1 MKNMNFKEFQLI
13 KADFEFLE
21 NWEERYSY
29 IIDLGRE
36 MPPLDQSLKS
46 ENNKLSGCASQ
57 VWLILGTYKND
68 GIERLSFLGD
78 SDALIVKGLI
88 AIVGSI
94 YDNISFNDISKV
106 DPYKKFE
113 SLELLGHLSSQRAN
127 GLNSMIKKIQD
138 FPNV

>member
-1 MKNMNFKEFQLI
+1 MNFKEFDLI
-13 KADFEFLE
+13 NSDFEFLE
-21 NWEERYSY
+21 NWEDRYSY

-36 MPPLDQSLKS
+36 MPKLEESLKS
-46 ENNKLSGCASQ
+46 EYNKLSGCASQ
-57 VWLILGTYKND
+57 VWLILGTYKKD
-68 GIERLSFLGD
+68 GVERLSFLGD

-94 YDNISFNDISKV
+94 YDNIPLNDISNV
-106 DPYKKFE
+106 DPYKRFE

-138 FPNV
+138 FPIV

>member
-1 MKNMNFKEFQLI
+1 MNFKEFDI
-13 KADFEFLE
+13 INSDFEFLE
-21 NWEERYSY
+21 NWEDRYSY

-36 MPPLDQSLKS
+36 MPKLEESLKS
-46 ENNKLSGCASQ
+46 EYNKLSGCASQ
-57 VWLILGTYKND
+57 VWLILGTYKKE
-68 GIERLSFLGD
+68 GVERLSFLGD

-94 YDNISFNDISKV
+94 YDNMPLNDIYNV
-106 DPYKKFE
+106 DPYKMFE

-127 GLNSMIKKIQD
+127 GLNSMIKKIQE

>member
-1 MKNMNFKEFQLI
+1 MSFKEFDLI
-13 KADFEFLE
+13 NADFEFLE
-21 NWEERYSY
+21 NWEDRYSY

-36 MPPLDQSLKS
+36 MPKLEESLKS
-46 ENNKLSGCASQ
+46 EYNKLSGCASQ
-57 VWLILGTYKND
+57 VWLILGTYKKD
-68 GIERLSFLGD
+68 GVERLSFLGD

-94 YDNISFNDISKV
+94 YDNMPLNDISNA
-106 DPYKKFE
+106 DPYKMFE

>member
-1 MKNMNFKEFQLI
+1 MNFKKFDLI
-13 KADFEFLE
+13 NADFEFLE
-21 NWEERYSY
+21 NWEDRYSY

-36 MPPLDQSLKS
+36 MPKLEDSLKS
-46 ENNKLSGCASQ
+46 EYNKVSGCASQ
-57 VWLILGTYKND
+57 VWLRLETYKND
-68 GIERLSFLGD
+68 GVERLSFLGD

-94 YDNISFNDISKV
+94 YDNMPLNDISNA
-106 DPYKKFE
+106 DPYKMFE

>member
-1 MKNMNFKEFQLI
+1 MNFKKFDLI
-13 KADFEFLE
+13 NADFEFLE
-21 NWEERYSY
+21 NWEDRYSY

-36 MPPLDQSLKS
+36 MPELEEFLKS

-57 VWLILGTYKND
+57 VWLILGTCKKD
-68 GIERLSFLGD
+68 GVERLSFLGD

-94 YDNISFNDISKV
+94 YDNIPLNDISNV
-106 DPYKKFE
+106 DPHKMFE
-113 SLELLGHLSSQRAN
+113 SLELLSHLSSQRAN
-127 GLNSMIKKIQD
+127 GLNSMIKKIQN

>member
-1 MKNMNFKEFQLI
+1 MNFKEFELI
-13 KADFEFLE
+13 NADFEFLE
-21 NWEERYSY
+21 NWEDRYSY
-29 IIDLGRE
+29 IIDLGRD
-36 MPPLDQSLKS
+36 MPKLEESLKS
-46 ENNKLSGCASQ
+46 EYNKLSGCASQ
-57 VWLILGTYKND
+57 VWLILGTYKKD
-68 GIERLSFLGD
+68 GVERLSFLGD

-94 YDNISFNDISKV
+94 YDNMPLNDIYNV
-106 DPYKKFE
+106 DPYKMFE

>member
-1 MKNMNFKEFQLI
+1 MNFKKFDLI
-13 KADFEFLE
+13 NADFEFLE
-21 NWEERYSY
+21 NWEDRYSY

-36 MPPLDQSLKS
+36 MPKLEESLKS
-46 ENNKLSGCASQ
+46 EYNKLSGCASQ
-57 VWLILGTYKND
+57 VWLILGTYKKD
-68 GIERLSFLGD
+68 GVERLSFLGD

-94 YDNISFNDISKV
+94 YDNMPLNDIPNA
-106 DPYKKFE
+106 DPYKMFE

>member
-1 MKNMNFKEFQLI
+1 MNFKKFDLI
-13 KADFEFLE
+13 NADFEFLE
-21 NWEERYSY
+21 SWEDRYSY
-29 IIDLGRE
+29 IIDLGRD
-36 MPPLDQSLKS
+36 MPKVEESLKS
-46 ENNKLSGCASQ
+46 EYNKLSGCASQ
-57 VWLILGTYKND
+57 VWLILGTYKTD
-68 GIERLSFLGD
+68 GEERLSFLGD

-94 YDNISFNDISKV
+94 YDNMPLNDIYNV
-106 DPYKKFE
+106 DPYKMFE

>member
-1 MKNMNFKEFQLI
+1 MSFKEFDLI
-13 KADFEFLE
+13 NADFEFLE
-21 NWEERYSY
+21 NWEDRYSY

-36 MPPLDQSLKS
+36 MPKLEESLKS
-46 ENNKLSGCASQ
+46 EYNKLSGCASQ
-57 VWLILGTYKND
+57 VWLRLGTYKKD
-68 GIERLSFLGD
+68 GLERISFLGD

-94 YDNISFNDISKV
+94 YDNMPLNDISNT
-106 DPYKKFE
+106 DPYKMFE
-113 SLELLGHLSSQRAN
+113 RLELLGHLSSQRAN

>member
-1 MKNMNFKEFQLI
+1 MNFKKFDLI
-13 KADFEFLE
+13 NADFEFLE
-21 NWEERYSY
+21 NWEDRYSY

-36 MPPLDQSLKS
+36 MPKLEESLKS
-46 ENNKLSGCASQ
+46 EYNKLSGCASQ
-57 VWLILGTYKND
+57 VWLILGTYKKD
-68 GIERLSFLGD
+68 GVERLSFLGD

-94 YDNISFNDISKV
+94 YDNMPLNDISNV
-106 DPYKKFE
+106 DPYKRFE

-127 GLNSMIKKIQD
+127 GLNSMIKKIQN

>member
-1 MKNMNFKEFQLI
+1 MNFKEFDLI
-13 KADFEFLE
+13 NSDFEFLE
-21 NWEERYSY
+21 NWEDRYSY

-36 MPPLDQSLKS
+36 MPKLEESLKS
-46 ENNKLSGCASQ
+46 EYNKLSGCASQ
-57 VWLILGTYKND
+57 VWLILGTYKKD
-68 GIERLSFLGD
+68 GVERLSFLGD

-94 YDNISFNDISKV
+94 YDNIPLNDISNV
-106 DPYKKFE
+106 DPYKRFE

-127 GLNSMIKKIQD
+127 GLNSMIKKIQN

>member
-1 MKNMNFKEFQLI
+1 MNFKKFDLI
-13 KADFEFLE
+13 NADFEFLE
-21 NWEERYSY
+21 SWEDRYSY
-29 IIDLGRE
+29 IIDLGRD
-36 MPPLDQSLKS
+36 MPKVEESLKS
-46 ENNKLSGCASQ
+46 EYNKLSGCASQ
-57 VWLILGTYKND
+57 VWLILGTYKTD
-68 GIERLSFLGD
+68 GEERLSFLGD

-94 YDNISFNDISKV
+94 YDNMPLNDISNV

-127 GLNSMIKKIQD
+127 GLNSMIKKIRD

>member
-1 MKNMNFKEFQLI
+1 MNFKEFDLI
-13 KADFEFLE
+13 NADFEFLE
-21 NWEERYSY
+21 NWEDRYSY

-36 MPPLDQSLKS
+36 MPKLEESLKS
-46 ENNKLSGCASQ
+46 EYNKLSGCASQ
-57 VWLILGTYKND
+57 VWLILGTYKKD
-68 GIERLSFLGD
+68 GVERLSFLGD

-94 YDNISFNDISKV
+94 YDNMPLNDIYNV
-106 DPYKKFE
+106 DPYKMFE

>member
-1 MKNMNFKEFQLI
+1 MNFKKFDLI
-13 KADFEFLE
+13 NADFEFLE
-21 NWEERYSY
+21 NWEDRYSY

-36 MPPLDQSLKS
+36 MPKLEESLKS
-46 ENNKLSGCASQ
+46 EYNKLSGCASQ
-57 VWLILGTYKND
+57 VWLILGTYKKD
-68 GIERLSFLGD
+68 GVERLSFLGD

-94 YDNISFNDISKV
+94 YDNIPLNDISNV
-106 DPYKKFE
+106 DPYKRFE

-127 GLNSMIKKIQD
+127 GLNSMIKKIQN

>member
-1 MKNMNFKEFQLI
+1 MNFKEFDLI
-13 KADFEFLE
+13 NSDFEFLE
-21 NWEERYSY
+21 NWEDRYSY

-36 MPPLDQSLKS
+36 MPKLEESLKS
-46 ENNKLSGCASQ
+46 EYNKLSGCASQ
-57 VWLILGTYKND
+57 VWLILGTYKKD
-68 GIERLSFLGD
+68 GVERLSFLGD

-94 YDNISFNDISKV
+94 YDNIPLNDISNV
-106 DPYKKFE
+106 DPYKRFE

>member
-1 MKNMNFKEFQLI
+1 MNFKKFDLI
-13 KADFEFLE
+13 NADFEFLE
-21 NWEERYSY
+21 NWEDRYSY

-36 MPPLDQSLKS
+36 MPELEESLKS

-57 VWLILGTYKND
+57 VWLILGTYKKD
-68 GIERLSFLGD
+68 GVERLSFLGD

-94 YDNISFNDISKV
+94 YDNIPLNDISNV
-106 DPYKKFE
+106 DPYKMFE
-113 SLELLGHLSSQRAN
+113 NLELLSHLSSQRAN
-127 GLNSMIKKIQD
+127 GLNSMIKKIQN

>member
-1 MKNMNFKEFQLI
+1 MNFKKFDLI
-13 KADFEFLE
+13 NADFEFLE
-21 NWEERYSY
+21 NWEDRYSY
-29 IIDLGRE
+29 IIDLGRD
-36 MPPLDQSLKS
+36 MPKLEESLKS
-46 ENNKLSGCASQ
+46 EYNKLSGCASQ
-57 VWLILGTYKND
+57 VWLILGTYKKD
-68 GIERLSFLGD
+68 GVEKLSFLGD

-94 YDNISFNDISKV
+94 YDNMPLNDISNV

>member
-1 MKNMNFKEFQLI
+1 MKFKEFDLI
-13 KADFEFLE
+13 KADFESLE
-21 NWEERYSY
+21 NCEDRYSY

-36 MPPLDQSLKS
+36 MPKLEESLKS
-46 ENNKLSGCASQ
+46 EYNKVSGCASQ
-57 VWLILGTYKND
+57 VWLILGTFKKD
-68 GIERLSFLGD
+68 GVESLSFLGD

-94 YDNISFNDISKV
+94 YDNMPLNDIYNV
-106 DPYKKFE
+106 DPYKMFE

>member
-1 MKNMNFKEFQLI
+1 MNFKEFKLI
-13 KADFEFLE
+13 NTDFEFLE
-21 NWEERYSY
+21 NWEDRYSY
-29 IIDLGRE
+29 IIDLGRD
-36 MPPLDQSLKS
+36 MPKLEESLKS
-46 ENNKLSGCASQ
+46 EYNKLSGCASQ
-57 VWLILGTYKND
+57 VWLILGTYKTD
-68 GIERLSFLGD
+68 GVERLSFLGD

-94 YDNISFNDISKV
+94 YDNMPLNDIYNV
-106 DPYKKFE
+106 DPYKMFE

>member
-1 MKNMNFKEFQLI
+1 MNFKKFDLI
-13 KADFEFLE
+13 NADFEFLE
-21 NWEERYSY
+21 SWEDRYSY
-29 IIDLGRE
+29 IIDLGRD
-36 MPPLDQSLKS
+36 MPKVEESLKS
-46 ENNKLSGCASQ
+46 EYNKLSGCASQ
-57 VWLILGTYKND
+57 VWLILGTYKTD
-68 GIERLSFLGD
+68 GVERLSFLGD

-94 YDNISFNDISKV
+94 YDNMPLNDIYNV
-106 DPYKKFE
+106 DPYKMFE